1 VGEPAKAMRAEY
13 LGPARRRGPVLDAA
27 LTIFADG
34 GFEAASMV
42 AIADGAGVTKP
53 VLYDCFPGGKQE
65 LWFALLERE
74 EEAFL
79 EHMAG
84 VFTRASGHG
93 LERGLSEGLDGFL
106 EYAEV
111 RPGSFRVIFGRA
123 GSALP
128 EVAQRTEQVRERIV
142 AFMAG
147 RLAASGRLK
156 VPESVGELYVRA
168 VVAVAEELARW
179 TLRRPD
185 LDRRAMVQLLVLW
198 FMQGFDRLVP
208 AVESAD

>member
-1 VGEPAKAMRAEY
+1 MSASSKSMRAEY

-27 LTIFADG
+27 LAIVADG
-34 GFEAASMV
+34 GFEGASMA
-42 AIADGAGVTKP
+42 AIAEGAGVAKP

-74 EEAFL
+74 EELFV

-93 LERGLSEGLDGFL
+93 LERGLTDGLNGFL

-111 RPGSFRVIFGRA
+111 RPGSFRVIFGAA
-123 GSALP
+123 GTATPEIAL
-128 EVAQRTEQVRERIV
+128 RTDEVREHIV

-147 RLAASGRLK
+147 RLAGSDNLK
-156 VPESVGELYVRA
+156 VPESVAELYVRG

-185 LDRRAMVQLLVLW
+185 LDRRAMVQLVVLW

-208 AVESAD
+208 AVEG